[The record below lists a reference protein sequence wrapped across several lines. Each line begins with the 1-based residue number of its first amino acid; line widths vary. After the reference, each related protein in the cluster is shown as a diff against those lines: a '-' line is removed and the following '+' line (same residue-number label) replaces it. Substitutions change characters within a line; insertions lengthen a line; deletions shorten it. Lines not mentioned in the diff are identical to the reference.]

1 MWIVIK
7 MMKLNTIMKK
17 ILPGLSIVAGT
28 LFLAACASDT
38 ENIPIQTTEETKLS
52 SDSIMTEKNTEP
64 ETTEAITPEKMSRIK
79 KLVRTAGYVEGE
91 SKLSEKPTVSHTEH
105 RRTWRTSG

>member
-1 MWIVIK
+1 MWIVMK
-7 MMKLNTIMKK
+7 MMKLNIIMKK
-17 ILPGLSIVAGT
+17 ILPGFPVIAGA

-64 ETTEAITPEKMSRIK
+64 ETTESITPEKMSRIK
-79 KLVRTAGYVEGE
+79 KLVRTSGYVEGE

-105 RRTWRTSG
+105 RRT